1 MLLLK
6 FSIMLLFR
14 IVLNLDMTQ
23 MVLMLEAQM
32 NFVSML
38 LMTRAHKEMLFVM
51 TRRCSFGCFIYKIL

>member
-6 FSIMLLFR
+6 FSIVLLFM
-14 IVLNLDMTQ
+14 IVLNLDKTQ

-38 LMTRAHKEMLFVM
+38 LMTRAHKE
-51 TRRCSFGCFIYKIL
+51 ILRTQYVSCI